1 MRRHLTTGLTA
12 IATMVALLAVV
23 GASPS
28 PSAGAAT
35 TTSIAATSAAPS
47 GAPSR
52 AIATSE
58 RKGSSLRV
66 TPKRFVGGQLLT
78 FAGRIPGAGNKR
90 LKLQSIFNRPGDKWI
105 TRSRKI
111 GSTDRSGQF
120 RFTHIAP
127 SNYNIR
133 YRVRAANGRTSK
145 VVKFQP
151 RQQEVTLRL
160 NGGQEQQRGQVA
172 RGQGFR
178 IAVNTT
184 PTGRGDLGRP
194 PPAFPGRTLD
204 LQQRVNGNQWQTI
217 ASTTSD
223 SKGQARFYLNAGE
236 PGLNAYR
243 VRQAAIHT
251 GGNRIGWFPSF
262 PLEVRFVDSSGRR
275 TTTSA
280 TEDRDP
286 GSDETTTASPR
297 PIATTS
303 ARSGGGNPQASA
315 RYKWG
320 PTHWD
325 FAWES
330 GESLTDKP
338 YRGRNRTG
346 YWIDRSN
353 GSGRAAA
360 HNGGLAL
367 ESNISEFAG
376 KGDHGAN
383 SVTLAGNAITYGRW
397 EFRRRIDVFE
407 RKVRSYRAKIE
418 LVPANA
424 ADAACGANTINVAT
438 VGFNSR
444 KATLGVTSSDAKK
457 AWTGSKRI
465 SRMGDNPH
473 SWSVEVTRSSITW
486 FLNGRSLA
494 TVKNRQ
500 AVPGVPLTPRL
511 SLIGKGQKE
520 MQRTRVLYDWQ
531 RGWTL
536 NKQARKAQKGSGL
549 KVKNL
554 QNAC

>member
-1 MRRHLTTGLTA
+1 MRRHLAAATTA
-12 IATMVALLAVV
+12 IATLVALLAVV
-23 GASPS
+23 GATPGA
-28 PSAGAAT
+28 PAGAAT
-35 TTSIAATSAAPS
+35 STTTATGASVALTSAAVS
-47 GAPSR
+47 SK
-52 AIATSE
+52 
-58 RKGSSLRV
+58 RKAASLRV

-78 FAGRIPGAGNKR
+78 FSGRIPGAANKK
-90 LKLQSIFNRPGDKWI
+90 LKVQSLFNRAGDKWI
-105 TRSRKI
+105 TRDRSAGR
-111 GSTDRSGQF
+111 TDRQGQF
-120 RFTHIAP
+120 TFTHIAP

-133 YRVRAANGRTSK
+133 YRVKAANGRTSK
-145 VVKFQP
+145 VVRFQP
-151 RQQEVTLRL
+151 RQQEVSLSL
-160 NGGQEQQRGQVA
+160 NGAQEQRAGRVA
-172 RGQGFR
+172 PGQGFR
-178 IAVNTT
+178 IDVNTT

-204 LQQRVNGNQWQTI
+204 LQQRVNGDQWQTI
-217 ASTTSD
+217 ASTTSN
-223 SKGQARFYLNAGE
+223 SQGQARFYLDAGSS
-236 PGLNAYR
+236 GTTAYR

-251 GGNRIGWFPSF
+251 GGNHIGWFPSF
-262 PLEVRFVDSSGRR
+262 PLEVRFADPSGR
-275 TTTSA
+275 
-280 TEDRDP
+280 
-286 GSDETTTASPR
+286 TTASTPVPR
-297 PIATTS
+297 SAPTQDEPSEARPVAAVS

-325 FAWES
+325 FAWET
-330 GESLTDKP
+330 GEALTDKP
-338 YRGRNRTG
+338 YRGRNRVG

-367 ESNISEFAG
+367 ESHLSDFPG
-376 KGDHGAN
+376 VGDHGTN

-407 RKVRSYRAKIE
+407 KKGRNYRAKIE

-424 ADAACGANTINVAT
+424 SDAACGANTINVAT

-465 SRMGDNPH
+465 PRVGDNPH
-473 SWSVEVTRSSITW
+473 SWSVEVTRSHITW

-500 AVPGVPLTPRL
+500 AIPGVPLTPKL
-511 SLIGKGQKE
+511 SLVGKGHKE
-520 MQRTRVLYDWQ
+520 MRRTRVLYDWQ

-554 QNAC
+554 QNGC

>member
-1 MRRHLTTGLTA
+1 MKNRHLAAATTA
-12 IATMVALLAVV
+12 VATLVAMLAVV
-23 GASPS
+23 GTTPGA
-28 PSAGAAT
+28 SAGAAT
-35 TTSIAATSAAPS
+35 STSTGAATT
-47 GAPSR
+47 
-52 AIATSE
+52 IE
-58 RKGSSLRV
+58 RKASTLRV
-66 TPKRFVGGQLLT
+66 SPKRFVGGQALT
-78 FAGRIPGAGNKR
+78 FSGRIPGATNKK
-90 LKLQSIFNRPGDKWI
+90 LKIQSLFNRPGDKWI
-105 TRSRKI
+105 TRGRNV
-111 GSTDRSGQF
+111 GTTDRSGQF
-120 RFTHIAP
+120 RFVHVAP

-133 YRVRAANGRTSK
+133 YRVKAANGRTSK
-145 VVKFQP
+145 VIRFQP
-151 RQQEVTLRL
+151 RQQEVSLSL
-160 NGGQEQQRGQVA
+160 NGGPEQKAGTVA
-172 RGQGFR
+172 RGQDFR
-178 IAVNTT
+178 IDVNTT

-204 LQQRVNGNQWQTI
+204 LQERVNEDQWQTI

-223 SKGQARFYLNAGE
+223 ANGQARFHLRARESGSA
-236 PGLNAYR
+236 AYR
-243 VRQAAIHT
+243 VRQAPIRT

-262 PLEVRFVDSSGRR
+262 PLEVRFGETSSRTATASDER
-275 TTTSA
+275 TTTA
-280 TEDRDP
+280 QP
-286 GSDETTTASPR
+286 TTA
-297 PIATTS
+297 TS

-325 FAWES
+325 FAWERA
-330 GESLTDKP
+330 ESLTDKP
-338 YRGRNRTG
+338 YRGRNRAG
-346 YWIDRSN
+346 HWVDRSN

-367 ESNISEFAG
+367 ESHLSDFPG
-376 KGDHGAN
+376 RGDHGAN

-407 RKVRSYRAKIE
+407 KTGRSYRAKIE

-444 KATLGVTSSDAKK
+444 KATLGVTSSNAKK

-465 SRMGDNPH
+465 PRVGDNPH
-473 SWSVEVTRSSITW
+473 SWSVEVTRSHITW

-494 TVKNRQ
+494 TVKNKA

-511 SLIGKGQKE
+511 SLVGKGHQE

-536 NKQARKAQKGSGL
+536 NQQARKAQKGSGL

-554 QNAC
+554 QNGC

>member
-1 MRRHLTTGLTA
+1 MRRHLTTATTI
-12 IATMVALLAVV
+12 IATTVALLAGA
-23 GASPS
+23 GASPGA
-28 PSAGAAT
+28 SAGPATPMTSVTTATAAT
-35 TTSIAATSAAPS
+35 TTAGTSA
-47 GAPSR
+47 
-52 AIATSE
+52 

-66 TPKRFVGGQLLT
+66 TPKRFVGGQALT
-78 FAGRIPGAGNKR
+78 FSGRIPGANNKK
-90 LKLQSIFNRPGDKWI
+90 LKLQSLFNRPGDKWI
-105 TRSRKI
+105 TRSRSI

-120 RFTHIAP
+120 KFTQTAP

-133 YRVRAANGRTSK
+133 YRVKAANGRTSK
-145 VVKFQP
+145 VVRFQP

-160 NGGQEQQRGQVA
+160 NGGKVQQRGQVA
-172 RGQGFR
+172 GGQGFH
-178 IAVNTT
+178 IDVDTT
-184 PTGRGDLGRP
+184 PTGQGDLGRP

-204 LQQRVNGNQWQTI
+204 LQQRVNGNQWQNI

-223 SKGQARFYLNAGE
+223 DNGKARFYLSAGE
-236 PGLNAYR
+236 PGLTAYR
-243 VRQAAIHT
+243 VRQAAIRT

-262 PLEVRFVDSSGRR
+262 PLEVRFVDPNASR
-275 TTTSA
+275 TTPSARTQSPTSESA
-280 TEDRDP
+280 AEENQP
-286 GSDETTTASPR
+286 TAGR
-297 PIATTS
+297 PMAPVS

-367 ESNISEFAG
+367 ESNLTESG
-376 KGDHGAN
+376 RRGDHGTN

-407 RKVRSYRAKIE
+407 RKGRDYRVKIE

-424 ADAACGANTINVAT
+424 ADSACGANTINVAT
-438 VGFNSR
+438 VGYNSR
-444 KATLGVTSSDAKK
+444 KASLGVTSSDAKK

-465 SRMGDNPH
+465 SRMGGNPH
-473 SWSVEVTRSSITW
+473 SWSVEVTRSQITW

-500 AVPGVPLTPRL
+500 AVPGVPLTPKL
-511 SLIGKGQKE
+511 SLVGKGQKE
-520 MQRTRVLYDWQ
+520 MRRTRVLYDWQ

-554 QNAC
+554 QNSC